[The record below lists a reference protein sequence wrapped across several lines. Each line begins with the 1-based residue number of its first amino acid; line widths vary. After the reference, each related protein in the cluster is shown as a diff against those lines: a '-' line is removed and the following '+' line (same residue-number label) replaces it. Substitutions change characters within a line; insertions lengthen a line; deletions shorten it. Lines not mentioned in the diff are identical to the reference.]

1 MIPKMARPLML
12 AAALLISLAPSNGQ
26 AGITLEGSWQGPFL
40 EDFLLRLDFKKE
52 LEGGYAG
59 TVLLSRDGAQ
69 LQNDP
74 LAEVRM
80 EGDSLRFFI
89 PARETPFF
97 GQINRERPAAI
108 SGCFIFPD
116 GTRQPVFPEKMAD
129 PPDKGKLR
137 AGLRPPGDWHGP
149 DEKRYLP
156 VELWYS
162 DGKTWCI
169 GSFTEEPMLPVG
181 AEILSVNGQEMKQAG
196 R

>member
-1 MIPKMARPLML
+1 MARPLML

-108 SGCFIFPD
+108 SG
-116 GTRQPVFPEKMAD
+116 
-129 PPDKGKLR
+129 
-137 AGLRPPGDWHGP
+137 
-149 DEKRYLP
+149 
-156 VELWYS
+156 
-162 DGKTWCI
+162 
-169 GSFTEEPMLPVG
+169 
-181 AEILSVNGQEMKQAG
+181 
-196 R
+196 